1 MKQTSESS
9 PLLPEAKS
17 KAAPNG
23 VSPLAM
29 SKKPEVIFSSFSFCC
44 SLYSPHRNQTLW
56 SWESKSL
63 ELVELLV
70 RVEAN
75 LVDLVEVNFVDLVE
89 ANLGTVPGSRTPWV
103 TPPGMFFFSL
113 PISFDLST
121 NREEQTDEK
130 FDSRMK
136 EVESNSSSGPR
147 QHGHSLNLGGCPNG
161 QKTVQKNSSSAVCIS
176 SLPPS
181 NLAPGHCQGSNSKDP
196 STNKAP
202 SLALSSSSSSSCQK
216 QPPECQGG
224 GSEPSKAISSNGVK
238 GKGEGKGAKGGHH
251 HHHHHHHHHQHA
263 RRLVINLDDKNKF
276 TEEVTV

>member
-1 MKQTSESS
+1 M
-9 PLLPEAKS
+9 LLIK
-17 KAAPNG
+17 
-23 VSPLAM
+23 
-29 SKKPEVIFSSFSFCC
+29 FSSQKPD
-44 SLYSPHRNQTLW
+44 SL
-56 SWESKSL
+56 
-63 ELVELLV
+63 V
-70 RVEAN
+70 
-75 LVDLVEVNFVDLVE
+75 
-89 ANLGTVPGSRTPWV
+89 LGVQKPGVGGALGQSGGQLGGLGGGQLGGLGGSQPEDCARFQNTRGHTTRDV
-103 TPPGMFFFSL
+103 FFFL
-113 PISFDLST
+113 PISFDMST
-121 NREEQTDEK
+121 YREEQTDEK
-130 FDSRMK
+130 SNSRIK

-147 QHGHSLNLGGCPNG
+147 QHGQSPNLGGCPNG

-181 NLAPGHCQGSNSKDP
+181 NLALGHCQGSNSKDP

-224 GSEPSKAISSNGVK
+224 GSEASKAISSNGVK
-238 GKGEGKGAKGGHH
+238 GKGEGKGSKGGHH